1 MFAMKRLG
9 APAAVIGLVALCVT
23 AMPGKAVAW
32 WRAGWC
38 CGVGIGVYVPPLVIA
53 PPVYYAPPP
62 VAYAPPPSYYAPPSP
77 QRQWVPGHYE
87 GGYWV
92 PGHWV

>member
-9 APAAVIGLVALCVT
+9 ALAAVIGLVALGVT

-32 WRAGWC
+32 WRADWC

-53 PPVYYAPPP
+53 PPVYYALPP
-62 VAYAPPPSYYAPPSP
+62 VAYAPPPSYYAPPP